1 MEYAVGPILALLVG
15 MKFSVWK
22 NNELEKRLVTLQE
35 RVVAMDKEFN
45 NQQNEIPKKV
55 TGAMQPLAK
64 AIVRLNEEVGIQ

>member
-22 NNELEKRLVTLQE
+22 SNELEKRLTTLQE
-35 RVVAMDKEFN
+35 RVVAMDKEFT

-64 AIVRLNEEVGIQ
+64 AIVKLNEQVGIQ

>member
-22 NNELEKRLVTLQE
+22 SKQIEQKLTTLQE
-35 RVVAMDKEFN
+35 RVVVMDTEFTS
-45 NQQNEIPKKV
+45 QQNDIPKKL

-64 AIVRLNEEVGIQ
+64 AIVRLNEQVGIQ

>member
-22 NNELEKRLVTLQE
+22 TKELQQKITTLEE
-35 RVVAMDKEFN
+35 RVIAMDTEFTS
-45 NQQNEIPKKV
+45 QQNDIPKKL

-64 AIVRLNEEVGIQ
+64 AIVRLNEQVGIQ